1 MLYKKRWSDG
11 LHDDFEH
18 LDEFELKFGLFGGDG
33 GGGGGGGSS
42 SSDTSSQNA
51 RAAAQEPARGRSTV
65 SAAPATGFRGEQS
78 AAAEGMRAAERAA
91 NAALDRASAAERV
104 EQMVNRAVFDSG
116 FYDTPKTQTAPGLRE
131 MAPTAFDVSQPTV
144 APSRPSALDS
154 VSFTPDIPTTYD
166 MPTFSDYMNMIDTP
180 QMNVPDIPT
189 SPATGL
195 MDSVR
200 GLNQFDIG
208 PGTLSINPEIG
219 SQGLTGGSI
228 EYSVPLGGGL
238 SSLQNTGNPMVDAII
253 GGMNNA
259 AANPAP
265 ATTDLAFTDT
275 FTNVFGTLTSPV
287 ERVGNNLVRSGNTY
301 TSAGTGGITS
311 TRREP
316 SMYEKVTSTG
326 RTLADQVGLGSLF
339 N

>member
-1 MLYKKRWSDG
+1 VLYKKRWSDG

-18 LDEFELKFGLFGGDG
+18 LNEFELKFGLFGGDG

-42 SSDTSSQNA
+42 SPDTSSQNA
-51 RAAAQEPARGRSTV
+51 RAAAQEPARGRSSTV

-91 NAALDRASAAERV
+91 NASLDRASAADRV
-104 EQMVNRAVFDSG
+104 EQAVSRAVFDSG
-116 FYDTPKTQTAPGLRE
+116 YYDTPQTQTAPGLRE
-131 MAPTAFDVSQPTV
+131 MAPTAFVDNQLSV

-154 VSFTPDIPTTYD
+154 VSFTPDIPAYD
-166 MPTFSDYMNMIDTP
+166 MPTFSDYMGMIDTP

-189 SPATGL
+189 SPAAGL

-208 PGTLSINPEIG
+208 PGTLSVTPEFG
-219 SQGLTGGSI
+219 SKGLTGGML
-228 EYSVPLGGGL
+228 EYSVPIGPT

-275 FTNVFGTLTSPV
+275 FTNVFGGLSNPV
-287 ERVGNNLVRSGNTY
+287 EFVGNNLAKKGNTY
-301 TSAGTGGITS
+301 TSASSGGITS
-311 TRREP
+311 TRRQP
-316 SMYEKVTSTG
+316 SMYDKIAGTG
-326 RTLADQVGLGSLF
+326 KSLADQVGIGSLF

>member
-1 MLYKKRWSDG
+1 VLYKKRWSDG

-18 LDEFELKFGLFGGDG
+18 LNEFELKFGLFGGDG
-33 GGGGGGGSS
+33 GGGGGGSS
-42 SSDTSSQNA
+42 SPDTKAQNA

-91 NAALDRASAAERV
+91 NAALDRADAADRV
-104 EQMVNRAVFDSG
+104 QQAVSRSVFDSG
-116 FYDTPKTQTAPGLRE
+116 FYDTPKTQTAPGLQDI
-131 MAPTAFDVSQPTV
+131 APTAFESQLSV
-144 APSRPSALDS
+144 APSRPSALDA
-154 VSFTPDIPTTYD
+154 VSFTPDIPTTTYD
-166 MPTFSDYMNMIDTP
+166 MPTYSDYLDMNLPSINT
-180 QMNVPDIPT
+180 PDIPT

-195 MDSVR
+195 MDSIR

-208 PGTLSINPEIG
+208 PGTLSVNPEIG

-265 ATTDLAFTDT
+265 ATTDVAFADT
-275 FTNVFGTLTSPV
+275 FTNVFGGLTSPV
-287 ERVGNNLVRSGNTY
+287 EFVGNNLVRSGNTY
-301 TSAGTGGITS
+301 TSAGSGGITS

-316 SMYEKVTSTG
+316 SMYDKISGTG
-326 RTLADQVGLGSLF
+326 KTLANQVGLGSLF